1 MSCLFTMIFTQKS
14 MTKHLKFYQQ
24 RGPGRAGEHAGTSGC
39 RSPWSCSPP
48 PPPPT
53 EPWVQGR
60 GRARSTRWHLLSSL
74 PTVPAPQRLQPG
86 ACVSRR
92 EGILV
97 SVQGN
102 LPFCRDGAEAQRG
115 EAQRGENPGDPHGT
129 PWEAGSPSLAGVG
142 ELAAASSGS
151 DWSSLGQGVRL
162 RTEGSGGLR
171 AQPSTLQRDAGR
183 LAGRVRARCGEGASG
198 LKAGLQV
205 GHRRVGGLE
214 NWEEGVS

>member
-1 MSCLFTMIFTQKS
+1 MIFTQKS

-48 PPPPT
+48 PPPPPSPGCR
-53 EPWVQGR
+53 EGDGR
-60 GRARSTRWHLLSSL
+60 GPHAGICCPVSPPSQLLSASSL
-74 PTVPAPQRLQPG
+74 GPACPG
-86 ACVSRR
+86 ERGSWCLCRVTSPFAGVGLRPR
-92 EGILV
+92 EGRPREGRTLETLT
-97 SVQGN
+97 GH
-102 LPFCRDGAEAQRG
+102 LGKRG
-115 EAQRGENPGDPHGT
+115 VR
-129 PWEAGSPSLAGVG
+129 PWPGVG

-171 AQPSTLQRDAGR
+171 AQPSTLQRDVGR